1 MVVRGSAGRGERG
14 ILQDVRE
21 ALLEVE
27 EGETERVCGNLP
39 DCCRANRGKMR
50 KGESR
55 KMESKER
62 KNFQPD
68 RVLSYFRE
76 EWKVLVVIAVSGLI
90 YNLGLLAGPWF
101 EGKMTGCLVEILNG
115 NQFFADMLVLVA
127 GYVTA
132 ITMVQ
137 VSRYIKR
144 FYVRRFANN
153 VNRRMKEILYG
164 SLVRKSR
171 AELEEE
177 GEGNVMT
184 KAILDV
190 DDCVEGMR
198 KFTTEI
204 FDTGVALAGYV
215 GMLLWY
221 DWRLALLCLIFP
233 PISYYTAEK
242 MKKMVQRTGAAY
254 KVQSGAL
261 SAATLDRVHNA
272 VTYRVFGMEQG
283 RQSAYEENLE
293 VYEKAAVKA
302 NIWSTAMPPVY
313 RMISMTGVLFILYFG
328 QKNVLGRG
336 WSVWTIAA
344 FTTFLSCFVKLSVKS
359 SNAAK
364 LFNAVHKAQVS
375 WNRIKPLLTGDAAEE
390 PHQTWSDVT
399 RKNTLDLHRID
410 LEVNGLSFR
419 YPEGREILHNIS
431 FSAHTGQM
439 IGITGSVACG
449 KSTLGKAFL
458 CEYPYEGQILVNGQ
472 NLCEMKQEEQ
482 TAVIGYLGHDP
493 ELFFDSVENNIRL
506 GESADPMELLQ
517 KVCMKEEVE
526 EMDEGIQ
533 TRIGNGGVRLSG
545 GQAERLAIARTL
557 CHKKPLIVL
566 DDPFSALDKKTEEQ
580 IFANLK
586 KDVKDSLVLLIS
598 HRLYLFQQMDQVIW
612 MEDGHAAAGTH
623 EELLE
628 QIPEYRKLYE
638 AQVMESVSDRKNKD
652 QKEGEDGHE
661 AK

>member
-1 MVVRGSAGRGERG
+1 
-14 ILQDVRE
+14 
-21 ALLEVE
+21 
-27 EGETERVCGNLP
+27 
-39 DCCRANRGKMR
+39 
-50 KGESR
+50 
-55 KMESKER
+55 MESKER

-76 EWKVLVVIAVSGLI
+76 EWKVLAVITVSGLI

-101 EGKMTGCLVEILNG
+101 EGKMTGCLVGILNG
-115 NQFFADMLVLVA
+115 NRFFTDMLTLVI

-254 KVQSGAL
+254 KVQSGVL
-261 SAATLDRVHNA
+261 SAATLDRVQNA
-272 VTYRVFGMEQG
+272 VTYRVFGMEHG
-283 RQSAYEENLE
+283 RQSAYEENLAA
-293 VYEKAAVKA
+293 YEKAAVKA

-359 SNAAK
+359 SSAAK

-390 PHQTWSDVT
+390 THQTWSDVT
-399 RKNTLDLHRID
+399 RKDALDMHGID

-482 TAVIGYLGHDP
+482 TAAIGYLGHDP
-493 ELFFDSVENNIRL
+493 ELFFDSVENNILL
-506 GESADPMELLQ
+506 GESVDPMELLQ

-526 EMDEGIQ
+526 EMDEGIR

-545 GQAERLAIARTL
+545 GQAKRLAIARTL
-557 CHKKPLIVL
+557 CHKKPLMVL

-586 KDVKDSLVLLIS
+586 KDAKDSLILLIS
-598 HRLYLFQQMDQVIW
+598 HRLYLFPQMDQVIW
-612 MEDGHAAAGTH
+612 MEDGHATVGTH
-623 EELLE
+623 EELSE

-638 AQVMESVSDRKNKD
+638 AQVMESVSGRENKD
-652 QKEGEDGHE
+652 QKKGENGHE
-661 AK
+661 AE

>member
-1 MVVRGSAGRGERG
+1 
-14 ILQDVRE
+14 
-21 ALLEVE
+21 
-27 EGETERVCGNLP
+27 
-39 DCCRANRGKMR
+39 
-50 KGESR
+50 
-55 KMESKER
+55 MESKER
-62 KNFQPD
+62 KSFQPD

-272 VTYRVFGMEQG
+272 VTYRVFGMEHG

-293 VYEKAAVKA
+293 AYEKAAVKA

-375 WNRIKPLLTGDAAEE
+375 WSRIKPLLTGDAAEE

-431 FSAHTGQM
+431 FSVHTGQM

-493 ELFFDSVENNIRL
+493 ELFFDSVENNILL

-526 EMDEGIQ
+526 EMDEGIR

-586 KDVKDSLVLLIS
+586 KDAKDSLVLLIS
-598 HRLYLFQQMDQVIW
+598 HRLYLFPQMDQVIW

-628 QIPEYRKLYE
+628 QIQEYRKLYE

>member
-1 MVVRGSAGRGERG
+1 M
-14 ILQDVRE
+14 
-21 ALLEVE
+21 
-27 EGETERVCGNLP
+27 
-39 DCCRANRGKMR
+39 K

-55 KMESKER
+55 KLKSKER

-101 EGKMTGCLVEILNG
+101 EGKMAGCLVGILNG
-115 NQFFADMLVLVA
+115 NQFLGDMQALVA

-153 VNRRMKEILYG
+153 VNRRMKKILYG

-261 SAATLDRVHNA
+261 SAATLDRVQNA
-272 VTYRVFGMEQG
+272 VTYRVFGMEHG
-283 RQSAYEENLE
+283 RQSAYEENLKA
-293 VYEKAAVKA
+293 YEKAAVKA

-313 RMISMTGVLFILYFG
+313 RMISMTGVLFILHFG
-328 QKNVLGRG
+328 QKNVLGSG

-359 SNAAK
+359 SSAAK

-375 WNRIKPLLTGDAAEE
+375 WNRIKPLLTGDAAEAGKE
-390 PHQTWSDVT
+390 SEFQSEKACILANVKKTNQPWSDVP
-399 RKNTLDLHRID
+399 RKDALDLHRID

-458 CEYPYEGQILVNGQ
+458 CEYPYEGQILVNRQ
-472 NLCEMKQEEQ
+472 NLCEMKREEQ

-493 ELFFDSVENNIRL
+493 ELFFDSVENNILL
-506 GESADPMELLQ
+506 GESADPVEFLQ

-526 EMDEGIQ
+526 EMDEGIR
-533 TRIGNGGVRLSG
+533 TRIGNGGVCLSG
-545 GQAERLAIARTL
+545 GQAKRLAIARTL

-586 KDVKDSLVLLIS
+586 KEAKDSLVLLIS
-598 HRLYLFQQMDQVIW
+598 HRLYLFPQMDQVIW
-612 MEDGHAAAGTH
+612 MEDGHAVAGTH

-638 AQVMESVSDRKNKD
+638 AQVMESVSDRKNID

-661 AK
+661 AE